1 MIRTILAATA
11 AIALSSGGATTVA
24 LNWFPEAEH
33 AGFYAAQAAGLYKAK
48 GLDVRLIPG
57 GPGAPVLQQ
66 VATGRVDFGVSNADE
81 VLIARAHGVAVVS
94 VFAPIQTSPR
104 VIMVH
109 EESGIKELGGLRN
122 LTLAIE
128 PQAPFANF
136 LKKKLPLTGV
146 RLVPYTGSV
155 APFLADRNFA
165 QQAYGISEPHVAIA
179 RGAKVLNLYVSELGY
194 DPYTSVL
201 VVSEKTVR
209 ERPDLVA
216 KVVAA
221 SQEGWAKYLEN
232 AHSADS
238 LLKKAN
244 SKVDQGTLDY
254 GHAELL
260 KLCRNAD
267 TEKFGVGVQTTVR
280 WNDLRAHLVSLG
292 VLKADS
298 PSADL
303 AWTGRFLPGK

>member
-1 MIRTILAATA
+1 MIRIALAATA
-11 AIALSSGGATTVA
+11 ALTLSSGAATTIA

-33 AGFYAAQAAGLYKAK
+33 AGFYAAEADGLYKAK
-48 GLDVRLIPG
+48 GLDVQLIPG

-81 VLIARAHGVAVVS
+81 VLIARSHGVPVVA

-109 EESGIKELGGLRN
+109 EESGIKELSGLKN

-128 PQAPFANF
+128 PQAPFADF

-146 RLVPYTGSV
+146 RFVPYTGSV
-155 APFLADRNFA
+155 APFLADRNLA
-165 QQAYGISEPHVAIA
+165 MQAYGISEPHVAIEK
-179 RGAKVLNLYVSELGY
+179 GAKVVNLYVSELGY
-194 DPYTSVL
+194 NPYTSVL
-201 VVSEKTVR
+201 VVSEKTLK
-209 ERPDLVA
+209 DSALVA

-221 SQEGWAKYLEN
+221 SQEGWARYLEN
-232 AHSADS
+232 AHAADS
-238 LLKKAN
+238 LLKKVN
-244 SKVDQGTLDY
+244 SQVDQGTLDY

-267 TEKFGVGVQTTVR
+267 TDKSGVGAQTAAR
-280 WNDLRAHLVSLG
+280 WNDLRAHLVALG

-303 AWTGRFLPGK
+303 AWTGKFLPVK

>member
-1 MIRTILAATA
+1 MIRTILAAMSSL
-11 AIALSSGGATTVA
+11 ALSSGAATTIA

-33 AGFYAAQAAGLYKAK
+33 AGFYAAQAEGLYKAK

-81 VLIARAHGVAVVS
+81 VLIARAQGVPVVA

-109 EESGIKELGGLRN
+109 EESGIKDLAGLRN

-128 PQAPFANF
+128 PQAPFTDF

-146 RLVPYTGSV
+146 RFVPYTGSV

-165 QQAYGISEPHVAIA
+165 QQAYGISEPHVAIEKGA
-179 RGAKVLNLYVSELGY
+179 RVVNLYVSELGY

-201 VVSEKTVR
+201 VVSEKTLK
-209 ERPDLVA
+209 DSALVA

-221 SQEGWAKYLEN
+221 SQEGWKKYLEK
-232 AHSADS
+232 AHAADS

-244 SKVDQGTLDY
+244 SQVDQGTLDY
-254 GHAELL
+254 GHAQLL

-267 TEKFGVGVQTTVR
+267 TERFGVGVQTAAR
-280 WNDLRAHLVSLG
+280 WNDLRANLVSLG

-298 PSADL
+298 PSAAL
-303 AWTGRFLPGK
+303 AWTGRFLPVK